1 MAGPAPNFLQQF
13 QEAFNKINA
22 ELETRVNNNVRQKNQ
37 FVETLFTNLKDIN
50 NKTKLIYSRI
60 QQVIARLNDLQ
71 REYERNDGMIERTE
85 REITGLRNEIAG
97 LNEAIRNIQGREAE
111 IQRQHLASV
120 DKLTAQIRTLTQQ
133 NQVLKQEAEAL
144 QRELANRPGQEQN
157 AAALKELAE
166 HYEQQMQQAAE
177 ANQRQIDAL
186 NQQIAE
192 ETQKNAAHQA
202 TIANHAGQIDA
213 FNQQIAEHQKNLAD
227 ATTTRDNLTLTN
239 ADLEDR
245 IKQAT
250 GALQKAEGY
259 IQQLLTTRPSDADQQ
274 EYAAILGEI
283 QGSLDQIN
291 GIIPSEFRGTTGSSG
306 SPGSPSGLASGLAG
320 LFGTSSPSPPASPSD
335 RSFGLG
341 PGVTND
347 QPTSRTARTNTG
359 IPARNVAIPGRSGMP
374 GQGNLSN
381 QAPGGVFGPDDNATL
396 GGKKL
401 KKTKKTKKNRKQKGG
416 FIYKNKRGGYVIIN
430 QSKKNTRKS
439 GTRSRRTGSRSSRS
453 SSRSTSRST
462 SRNSSY

>member
-22 ELETRVNNNVRQKNQ
+22 ELETRVNNNVTQKNQ

-71 REYERNDGMIERTE
+71 REYERNAGMIETTE

-97 LNEAIRNIQGREAE
+97 LNQVIRNIQGREAE
-111 IQRQHLASV
+111 IQRQHQANV
-120 DKLTAQIRTLTQQ
+120 DRLNAQIQTLTQQ
-133 NQVLKQEAEAL
+133 NQLLKQEAEAL
-144 QRELANRPGQEQN
+144 QQELANRPGQEQN

-166 HYEQQMQQAAE
+166 KYEQQIQQAAE

-202 TIANHAGQIDA
+202 TIANHAGQVDD

-239 ADLEDR
+239 TDLQDK
-245 IKQAT
+245 IQQAT

-274 EYAAILGEI
+274 EYAKILGEI

-320 LFGTSSPSPPASPSD
+320 LFGTSSPPAASSSPVPD
-335 RSFGLG
+335 FGLG

-347 QPTSRTARTNTG
+347 QSTSRTARTNIGMPSRNNALPVRRG
-359 IPARNVAIPGRSGMP
+359 IP

-381 QAPGGVFGPDDNATL
+381 QAPGGLLGPDDDATL

-453 SSRSTSRST
+453 SSRSTSR
-462 SRNSSY
+462 NSSY